1 MPVCRSPLH
10 LQHGAHG
17 VMLQAQDCRHSP
29 GGGQG
34 GGAEA
39 RAGGLG
45 PQLQEWSEQ
54 GVEDEQKGVRER
66 QDW

>member
-1 MPVCRSPLH
+1 
-10 LQHGAHG
+10 
-17 VMLQAQDCRHSP
+17 MLQDQDCRHSP
-29 GGGQG
+29 GGGQS

-45 PQLQEWSEQ
+45 PQLQEWSGQ
-54 GVEDEQKGVRER
+54 GVEYEQKGVRER